1 MYAATTAVNSVM
13 HSKKTS
19 VPPVISTDV
28 SKLSNNHNFEFAN
41 ASLMSTGGKQRVGR
55 NQYNSNANT
64 QQFNRSMLM
73 TPDSTSRVQRTN
85 NHFGINDFEK
95 KRGSVNIKDMKIQL
109 NNARE
114 KMKSQGQSRG
124 TRNIM
129 KSPDHQG
136 GFHSGFFEA

>member
-1 MYAATTAVNSVM
+1 
-13 HSKKTS
+13 
-19 VPPVISTDV
+19 
-28 SKLSNNHNFEFAN
+28 
-41 ASLMSTGGKQRVGR
+41 
-55 NQYNSNANT
+55 
-64 QQFNRSMLM
+64 MLM
-73 TPDSTSRVQRTN
+73 TPDSTSRVQRAA

-136 GFHSGFFEA
+136 GFQSGFFEAQNTDQWADIHISATKKQIMSQRDVR